1 MGRKVD
7 DMNYSDYSVII
18 LKKDDTEVTF
28 MIGTTSFSL
37 VSKGYTKIFKE
48 IHDIKELD
56 SIVNSYLMDGFGLVS
71 TSRRL

>member
-1 MGRKVD
+1 
-7 DMNYSDYSVII
+7 MNYSDYSVII

-28 MIGTTSFSL
+28 TIGTTSFSL